1 MIEQQAMFNADMII
15 VIAFLVA
22 SLYWKEQRTSLIVC
36 AVLYLFF
43 SLFWHLYPWA
53 EYTVN

>member
-1 MIEQQAMFNADMII
+1 MIEQQAMFNADILI
-15 VIAFLVA
+15 VVAFLVA
-22 SLYWKEQRTSLIVC
+22 AIYWKDQRTPLI
-36 AVLYLFF
+36 AGASLYLFF